1 MSLFRKTPS
10 LSAPLAAPTFTP
22 PRGNSRGDR
31 TMAERY
37 DTDPVPEHRIPAK
50 TLDERRP
57 HWGLTNA
64 RVLNRTPDGCAFKLR
79 MGGWFDLQG
88 YWCKPGFDGAVIVR
102 RGAPKDIMK
111 LLTSPQKKELARL
124 RLQARR
130 HGLR

>member
-1 MSLFRKTPS
+1 
-10 LSAPLAAPTFTP
+10 
-22 PRGNSRGDR
+22 
-31 TMAERY
+31 MAERH

-64 RVLNRTPDGCAFKLR
+64 RVLNRSPDGCAFKLR

-111 LLTSPQKKELARL
+111 LLTPDHSQPWAAGLTRFHVK
-124 RLQARR
+124 RR
-130 HGLR
+130 AWKSGATYGLCKCVFLSV